1 MHPTA
6 KKRRITRYWFYLGVV
21 LIAVS
26 MWRLTVH
33 VYEPYVAPGTIFSE
47 SAATAAET
55 AAWDKMGIQALADTN
70 AQLTTLGT
78 ALLGALGLLLANR
91 PRERTKLQHLWA
103 AFLAAIGGG
112 VSLYF
117 GYMNHLNLL
126 LMISNQMFYAYDHV
140 FTLTTHLQFYSLLA
154 GAFFFAD
161 FAVHELCQET
171 VK

>member
-6 KKRRITRYWFYLGVV
+6 KKRRTTRYWFYLGVV

-26 MWRLTVH
+26 MWRLTVQ
-33 VYEPYVAPGTIFSE
+33 VYKPYVTGGTIFSE
-47 SAATAAET
+47 SAATPAET
-55 AAWDKMGIQALADTN
+55 SAWQKMGIQALADTN

-78 ALLGALGLLLANR
+78 ALLGALGLVLANK
-91 PRERTKLQHLWA
+91 PQEHTKWQHLWA

-126 LMISNQMFYAYDHV
+126 LMISNQTFDAYDHV
-140 FTLTTHLQFYSLLA
+140 YNLTTHLQFYSLLA

-161 FAVHELCQET
+161 FAVHDLCQET